1 MHTINRVELE
11 KNSKKTRKKLE
22 REGVYNALCGLR
34 TGNEAITVCG
44 HIQKG
49 AY

>member
-1 MHTINRVELE
+1 MI
-11 KNSKKTRKKLE
+11 SKLPTSYQQVK
-22 REGVYNALCGLR
+22 YALCGLR

>member
-1 MHTINRVELE
+1 MI
-11 KNSKKTRKKLE
+11 SKLQASYRQVK
-22 REGVYNALCGLR
+22 YALCGLR

-49 AY
+49 TD